1 MPEPSALQAA
11 SAAGGWVYATVVITI
26 GAGAVLGAA
35 LWVIRWLLDQNKAVV
50 AALDRMT
57 TAMNSLTEEIRYSR
71 GRR

>member
-1 MPEPSALQAA
+1 MPDSSALQAA
-11 SAAGGWVYATVVITI
+11 SAAGGWVYATVVITV